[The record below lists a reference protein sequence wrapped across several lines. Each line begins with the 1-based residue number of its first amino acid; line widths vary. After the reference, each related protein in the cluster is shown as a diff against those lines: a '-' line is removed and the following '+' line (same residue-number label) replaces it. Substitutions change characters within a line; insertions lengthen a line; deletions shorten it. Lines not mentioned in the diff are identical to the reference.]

1 MSSIYGND
9 ADGSSATVPQGMNA
23 TMVGLY
29 TATRVKTKFEDL
41 QQHLYQAQRIISR
54 LEGAQEVIVTQND
67 ELKKENDQLRLQ
79 VAQAQSEEWDN
90 AAPMVQQSGEEL
102 LTTQRAPNPQQMH
115 KRQAYSRQTSGQ
127 RTDSSKEE
135 VKSSPNEHNAKR
147 RHGVISG
154 QERVQSR
161 SKAVEFLNKL
171 QDKLFDDLSGAHE
184 PGPAAEK
191 RKRRAHLEEFASF
204 AEPRQWFC
212 FRDVCEN
219 GQRAIGFTFRRV
231 CPAHGQGCGIIIRSG
246 DNKFGY
252 DIFAST
258 FEEMQRRND

>member
-1 MSSIYGND
+1 
-9 ADGSSATVPQGMNA
+9 
-23 TMVGLY
+23 
-29 TATRVKTKFEDL
+29 
-41 QQHLYQAQRIISR
+41 LYQAQRIISR
-54 LEGAQEVIVTQND
+54 LEGAQEVIVTQNN

-79 VAQAQSEEWDN
+79 VAQAQSEEGDN
-90 AAPMVQQSGEEL
+90 QAPMIQQPGEEPL
-102 LTTQRAPNPQQMH
+102 ITQRAPVPQQMH
-115 KRQAYSRQTSGQ
+115 QRQASSRQTSGQ

-135 VKSSPNEHNAKR
+135 VNSSPNEHNTKR

-161 SKAVEFLNKL
+161 SKAVEFLNEF
-171 QDKLFDDLSGAHE
+171 QASPGIARVTISFICAWNKLFDDLSGAHE
-184 PGPAAEK
+184 PSPATEK

-204 AEPRQWFC
+204 AEPRHWFC

-219 GQRAIGFTFRRV
+219 GQRAVGFVFRRA
-231 CPAHGQGCGIIIRSG
+231 CPTHGSGCDIIIKSG

-258 FEEMQRRND
+258 FEEMQRRD